1 VEARPADIR
10 PSVLLSVDFE
20 DWDQLVGRSFGLS
33 DWDQPRPSFERQM
46 RRILDFLREID
57 ARVTFFVLGM
67 TARNYPHLIEE
78 IAAAGHELACH
89 GYAHGRVYSQSR
101 DEFRRDVEE
110 SMELIVRLGGPQPV
124 GYRAPAF
131 SINRRT
137 PWAYEVLAE
146 LGFRYDSSQYD
157 SPRIPERI
165 RGVPSTPY
173 RLELPGGTSLWEF
186 PISVWRVGRVSLPV
200 GGGSYWRVLPKRLL
214 LRAVREVSAV
224 NTHPVLY
231 FHPYEWDPEP
241 LDAQVPPGAAQKERL
256 QALRARV
263 WGNLGRQ
270 SVPSKVHEL
279 AREFRLV
286 SYDYADA
293 EVRRR
298 YGARSKALSQSGVL
312 V

>member
-1 VEARPADIR
+1 VEARAEDSR

-20 DWDQLVGRSFGLS
+20 DWDQLVGRDFGVAG
-33 DWDQPRPSFERQM
+33 WDEPRPSFERQM

-57 ARVTFFVLGM
+57 ARVTFFVLGI
-67 TARNYPHLIEE
+67 TARNYPHLVEE
-78 IAAAGHELACH
+78 VAAAGHELACH
-89 GYAHGRVYSQSR
+89 GYSHARVYSQSR

-110 SMELIVRLGGPQPV
+110 SVELIDRLGGVRPV

-137 PWAYEVLAE
+137 PWAYDVLAE

-165 RGVPSTPY
+165 RPVPATPY

-186 PISVWRVGRVSLPV
+186 PISVWRLGGLALPV

-214 LRAVREVSAV
+214 LRAVREMSGV

-231 FHPYEWDPEP
+231 FHPYEWDSKP
-241 LDAQVPPGAAQKERL
+241 LRAEVPPGASSTQRL
-256 QALRARV
+256 QALRTRV

-270 SVPSKVHEL
+270 SVARKIHDL
-279 AREFRLV
+279 AQEFRLV

>member
-1 VEARPADIR
+1 MEARPADIR

-20 DWDQLVGRSFGLS
+20 DWDQLVGRSFGVS

-46 RRILDFLREID
+46 RRILDFLSEID

-67 TARNYPHLIEE
+67 TARNYPHLVEE
-78 IAAAGHELACH
+78 IASAGHELACH

-110 SMELIVRLGGPQPV
+110 SVELIVRLGGRQPV

-137 PWAYEVLAE
+137 PWAYEILAE

-186 PISVWRVGRVSLPV
+186 PISVWPLGRLLLPV
-200 GGGSYWRVLPKRLL
+200 GGGSYWRVLPKRIL

-231 FHPYEWDPEP
+231 FHPYEWDSEP
-241 LDAQVPPGAAQKERL
+241 LSPQVPPGASRKERL
-256 QALRARV
+256 HALRARV

-270 SVPSKVHEL
+270 SVARKIHDL
-279 AREFRLV
+279 AQEFRLV

-293 EVRRR
+293 EIRAR